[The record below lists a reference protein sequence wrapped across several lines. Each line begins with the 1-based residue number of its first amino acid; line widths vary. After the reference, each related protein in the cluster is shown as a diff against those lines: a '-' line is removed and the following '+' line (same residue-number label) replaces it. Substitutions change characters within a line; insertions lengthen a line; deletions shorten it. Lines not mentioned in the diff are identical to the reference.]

1 MEKKP
6 LKWKRTS
13 PTLHLLLLGVIFL
26 LAGAGYFAIIWS
38 GDLRGYEASKLVAGR
53 SLCLLLLVFVIFFWL
68 TRKQRFRGEMMIL
81 TAAVFLFAV
90 GGLMQFRLFA
100 DPEYGARGKEKTLE
114 RREKAQA
121 IRLYN
126 IKTAYDDEKKAFMFG
141 KADAVPK
148 EPVGQPEEKP
158 RSLFSVLLS
167 TETFNPLVGML
178 ALVIG
183 FLIFKDDAWLL
194 WLQKHTVL
202 VGIATSAV
210 MFVLVLLYSFFG
222 KDGKLFGQ
230 TPWEGMKILFLLS
243 FAGILADTYRRLRQT
258 RWGVPPFRY
267 LIPFALIAIM
277 PVISFFLLKD
287 FGQLLVFF
295 GVYVMLYIIA
305 VRNQAKLFYAIVLL
319 LGVFLTFAVGSKI
332 TTGSSIPRYMQ
343 LRFHAW
349 TDMWNPPSTDVAWWR
364 SYINDYVETLK
375 KNKKPV
381 PDLNDPEELQKVS
394 REVWKDKTLQ
404 YSQGLFGINN
414 GKVVGEGLG
423 LGYPETVPVSDSD
436 YIYAAIGEEL
446 GMVGSLAVLLA
457 LAVIVF
463 AGTTISIGAPDMF
476 TKLLAAGL
484 TSFVAFQAIVNI
496 GGVLRVLPMTGIT
509 LPFVSHGGWS
519 LITSFA
525 MLGILLAI
533 SHRNALSYQAGQP
546 QKTQKEAESLPEF
559 LPVR

>member
-1 MEKKP
+1 MEKNP

-13 PTLHLLLLGVIFL
+13 PTLHLLLLGIIFL

-53 SLCLLLLVFVIFFWL
+53 SLCLLLPIFVIFFWL

-81 TAAVFLFAV
+81 TAAIFLFAV

-100 DPEYGARGKEKTLE
+100 DPEYGARGTAKSLE

-126 IKTAYDDEKKAFMFG
+126 INIAYDDEKKAFMFG

-148 EPVGQPEEKP
+148 EPSGQTEEKP

-202 VGIATSAV
+202 VGLATSAV
-210 MFVLVLLYSFFG
+210 MFVLVFLYFFFG

-258 RWGVPPFRY
+258 RWGLPPARY
-267 LIPFALIAIM
+267 LIPFLIIAIM
-277 PVISFFLLKD
+277 PVIPFFLLKD

-319 LGVFLTFAVGSKI
+319 LCVFLTFAVGSKI

-349 TDMWNPPSTDVAWWR
+349 TDMWNPPSTDAKWWR

-375 KNKKPV
+375 KNKKPL
-381 PDLNDPEELQKVS
+381 PDLSDPEELQKVS
-394 REVWKDKTLQ
+394 KEVWKDKTLQ

-414 GKVVGEGLG
+414 GKVLGEGLG

-546 QKTQKEAESLPEF
+546 QKTQKEAGSLPEF